1 MIRAFEKR
9 QSCSPDEDNP
19 YWISF
24 SDIMAGLL
32 VIFILACVLLIIKLS
47 TMEERVHDA
56 IKEIQNAN
64 QVRAAMLVEIRKQ
77 LAEQG
82 IIVEISENYSVLRIP
97 DERLYFDSLC
107 YEIPDDKKKLLADI
121 GYALYDAIVKNQRHA
136 YIDTIFIEGHTDSR
150 KAVSLE
156 MGNWGLSSY
165 RAIAVWKFWS
175 EQTDIGP
182 SFKALKNSYGKPLF
196 SVSGYA
202 ATRPLVSND
211 NTTQKQRKNRRIDLR
226 FSMKKPVIS
235 EYESVL
241 NILEVFRQ

>member
-1 MIRAFEKR
+1 MIRVFEKR
-9 QSCSPDEDNP
+9 QSHSPDEDNP

-64 QVRAAMLVEIRKQ
+64 QIRATMLIEIRKQ
-77 LAEQG
+77 LAKQG

-107 YEIPDDKKKLLADI
+107 YEIPEDKKKLLEEI
-121 GYALYDAIVKNQRHA
+121 GYALYDAIIKNQRHI

-175 EQTDIGP
+175 EQLEIGP
-182 SFKALKNSYGKPLF
+182 SFKILKNSYGKPLF

-202 ATRPLVSND
+202 ATRPLVKND

-235 EYESVL
+235 EFESVL
-241 NILEVFRQ
+241 DIMDILQ

>member
-1 MIRAFEKR
+1 MIRIFEPR
-9 QSCSPDEDNP
+9 RTLSPDEDNP

-24 SDIMAGLL
+24 SDIMAGLV

-47 TMEERVHDA
+47 NMEERVHDA

-64 QVRAAMLVEIRKQ
+64 QVRALMLMEIRDH
-77 LAEQG
+77 LADQG

-97 DERLYFDSLC
+97 DDRLYFDSLR
-107 YEIPDDKKKLLADI
+107 YEIPENKKDLLSDI
-121 GYALYDAIVKNQRHA
+121 GYALYDAIIKNNRHQ

-150 KAVSLE
+150 KAISFE
-156 MGNWGLSSY
+156 MGNWGLSTY

-175 EQTDIGP
+175 EELEIGK
-182 SFKALKNSYGKPLF
+182 SFQSLKNSYGKPMF

-202 ATRPLVSND
+202 ATRPLVKKD
-211 NTTQKQRKNRRIDLR
+211 NTIEKQRKNRRIDLR
-226 FSMKKPVIS
+226 FSMKKPIIS

-241 NILEVFRQ
+241 NILEILK

>member
-1 MIRAFEKR
+1 MIRVFERR
-9 QSCSPDEDNP
+9 QAHSADEDNP

-47 TMEERVHDA
+47 TMEERIHDA

-64 QVRAAMLVEIRKQ
+64 QIRATMLVEIREH
-77 LAEQG
+77 LAKQG

-107 YEIPDDKKKLLADI
+107 YEIPDNKKKLLADI
-121 GYALYDAIVKNQRHA
+121 GYALYDAIIKNQRHI

-165 RAIAVWKFWS
+165 RAIAVWKYWS
-175 EQTDIGP
+175 EQLEIGP
-182 SFKALKNSYGKPLF
+182 AFKALKNSYGKPLF

-202 ATRPLVSND
+202 ATRPLVKDD
-211 NTTQKQRKNRRIDLR
+211 NTTLKQRKNRRIDLR

-241 NILEVFRQ
+241 NIMEIFKD

>member
-1 MIRAFEKR
+1 MIRVFETGR
-9 QSCSPDEDNP
+9 NRSPDEDNP

-56 IKEIQNAN
+56 IREIQKAN
-64 QVRAAMLVEIRKQ
+64 QIRATMLLEIRDY
-77 LAEQG
+77 LADRG

-107 YEIPDDKKKLLADI
+107 YEIPDDKKALLADI
-121 GYALYDAIVKNQRHA
+121 GHALYDAINKNKRHT

-175 EQTDIGP
+175 ENLTIGL
-182 SFKALKNSYGKPLF
+182 SLKKLKNSYGKTMF

-202 ATRPLVSND
+202 ATRPLVKND
-211 NTTQKQRKNRRIDLR
+211 NTIDKQRKNRRIDLR
-226 FSMKKPVIS
+226 FSMKKPIIS

-241 NILEVFRQ
+241 NILDILK

>member
-1 MIRAFEKR
+1 MIRIFEPR
-9 QSCSPDEDNP
+9 RSLSPDEDNP

-47 TMEERVHDA
+47 NMEEKVHNA
-56 IKEIQNAN
+56 IKEIQKAN
-64 QVRAAMLVEIRKQ
+64 KIRATMLVEIRNH

-97 DERLYFDSLC
+97 DDRLYFDSLR
-107 YEIPDDKKKLLADI
+107 YEIPEDKKRLLDDI
-121 GYALYDAIVKNQRHA
+121 GYALYDAIVKKKRHT

-150 KAVSLE
+150 KAVSFE
-156 MGNWGLSSY
+156 MGNWGLSTY
-165 RAIAVWKFWS
+165 RAIAVWKYWS
-175 EQTDIGP
+175 EELDVGRDL
-182 SFKALKNSYGKPLF
+182 KLLKNSYGKPMF

-202 ATRPLVSND
+202 ATRPLVKND
-211 NTTQKQRKNRRIDLR
+211 NTVDKQRKNRRIDLR
-226 FSMKKPVIS
+226 FSMKKPIIS

-241 NILEVFRQ
+241 NILEILK

>member
-1 MIRAFEKR
+1 MIRVFERR
-9 QSCSPDEDNP
+9 QARSPDEDNP

-47 TMEERVHDA
+47 TMEERIHDA

-64 QVRAAMLVEIRKQ
+64 QIRATMLVEIREH
-77 LAEQG
+77 LAKQG

-121 GYALYDAIVKNQRHA
+121 GYALFDAIIKNQRHI

-175 EQTDIGP
+175 EQLEIGP
-182 SFKALKNSYGKPLF
+182 AFMELKNSYGKPLF

-202 ATRPLVSND
+202 ATRPLVKND

-241 NILEVFRQ
+241 NIMEIFTD

>member
-1 MIRAFEKR
+1 MIRAFER
-9 QSCSPDEDNP
+9 RHPRSPDEDNP

-64 QVRAAMLVEIRKQ
+64 QIRAAMLLEIRKQ
-77 LAEQG
+77 LAQQG

-107 YEIPDDKKKLLADI
+107 YKIPDDKKKLLAEI
-121 GYALYDAIVKNQRHA
+121 GNALYDAIVKNKRHT

-150 KAVSLE
+150 KAISLE

-175 EQTDIGP
+175 EQIAIGP
-182 SFKALKNSYGKPLF
+182 AFKALKNSYGKPLF

-202 ATRPLVSND
+202 ATRPLVVHD
-211 NTTQKQRKNRRIDLR
+211 NTTEKQRKNRRIDLR

-241 NILEVFRQ
+241 NIMEIFRQ

>member
-1 MIRAFEKR
+1 MIRVFEKR
-9 QSCSPDEDNP
+9 QARSPDEDNP

-64 QVRAAMLVEIRKQ
+64 QIRATMLVEIREQ
-77 LAEQG
+77 LAKQG

-107 YEIPDDKKKLLADI
+107 FKIPDDKKKLLADI
-121 GYALYDAIVKNQRHA
+121 GYALYDAIIKNQRHT
-136 YIDTIFIEGHTDSR
+136 YIDTVFIEGHTDSR

-175 EQTDIGP
+175 EQLEIGTK
-182 SFKALKNSYGKPLF
+182 FKALKNSYGKPLF

-202 ATRPLVSND
+202 ATRPLIKND
-211 NTTQKQRKNRRIDLR
+211 DTTHKQRKNRRIDLR

-241 NILEVFRQ
+241 NIMEILQ

>member
-1 MIRAFEKR
+1 MIRVFEKR
-9 QSCSPDEDNP
+9 HPRSSDEDNP

-47 TMEERVHDA
+47 TMEERVNEA

-64 QVRAAMLVEIRKQ
+64 QIRATMLVEIFEQ
-77 LAEQG
+77 LAKQG
-82 IIVEISENYSVLRIP
+82 IIVEISENFSVLRIP

-107 YEIPDDKKKLLADI
+107 YKIPDNKKKLLADI
-121 GYALYDAIVKNQRHA
+121 GFALYEAIIKNHRHV
-136 YIDTIFIEGHTDSR
+136 YIDTVFIEGHTDSR
-150 KAVSLE
+150 KALSLE

-175 EQTDIGP
+175 EQLEIGP
-182 SFKALKNSYGKPLF
+182 ALKALKNSYGKPLF

-202 ATRPLVSND
+202 ETRPLVKND
-211 NTTQKQRKNRRIDLR
+211 NTVQKQRKNRRIDLR
-226 FSMKKPVIS
+226 FSMKKPIIS

-241 NILEVFRQ
+241 NVMDILK